1 MNYGKEYNL
10 FLTVSS
16 VQLLNCVWLFVT
28 QRTAASQVSC
38 PSPTPRANS
47 NSCLSSQWHR
57 PTISSSVVSF
67 SSCPQSFATSESF
80 QMSQF
85 FYIRW
90 PKYWSFNFSICP
102 SNEYSGLM
110 FFMIVWLDLLAV
122 EGTLKSLLQHH
133 SSKASILWSSTFCM
147 VQISHLHMTTV
158 KFIALTT
165 RTFVGKLMSLLF
177 NMLSSLVIA
186 FLPTRQV
193 SFNFMAAF
201 TICSDFGAPQNKVC
215 YSFHCFPIYLPWSNG
230 TGCPNLRF
238 LNFEFKPGFSLS
250 SFTFIKRLFSFS

>member
-1 MNYGKEYNL
+1 MVNTHTKKSDSTRTKYIKVYLLKIQENYLWMNYGKEYNL

-28 QRTAASQVSC
+28 QRTAASQASC

-102 SNEYSGLM
+102 SREHARL
-110 FFMIVWLDLLAV
+110 
-122 EGTLKSLLQHH
+122 
-133 SSKASILWSSTFCM
+133 
-147 VQISHLHMTTV
+147 
-158 KFIALTT
+158 
-165 RTFVGKLMSLLF
+165 RTK
-177 NMLSSLVIA
+177 
-186 FLPTRQV
+186 
-193 SFNFMAAF
+193 
-201 TICSDFGAPQNKVC
+201 
-215 YSFHCFPIYLPWSNG
+215 
-230 TGCPNLRF
+230 
-238 LNFEFKPGFSLS
+238 
-250 SFTFIKRLFSFS
+250 